1 MNVRNPLKYHINK
14 ANTGSMV
21 YHTLHKKTAAFKD
34 LQTFKSYFKVRYST
48 LGCKIQA
55 KDIQSSPKRIS
66 LAPWLF
72 CKSWRYKSMET
83 YFQLCLFWSQYPT
96 LQLGKWRLAGSRE
109 PNQASEPLAVVDS
122 LEESP
127 FPITFPTEL
136 KLQLETILNCKL
148 FRFHGSIYC

>member
-1 MNVRNPLKYHINK
+1 MKTDLTDRIWKECTKLCWKWILRFCLKDIKDVMNVRNPLKYHINK

-48 LGCKIQA
+48 IRRKINA
-55 KDIQSSPKRIS
+55 KDIQSSHKEIS
-66 LAPWLF
+66 LEPWLF

-83 YFQLCLFWSQYPT
+83 YFQLWLFWSQYLT
-96 LQLGKWRLAGSRE
+96 LQLGKWRLAGSRK

-122 LEESP
+122 
-127 FPITFPTEL
+127 
-136 KLQLETILNCKL
+136 
-148 FRFHGSIYC
+148 